1 MALLLVLGVSTSG
14 GAFPA
19 PLGTWAPSLSLDS
32 AEMAPLG
39 PLPSPDYP
47 IPHQTLT
54 WASCSRSS
62 RRVTVMVRS
71 QVYFLR
77 MVSCSF
83 CSCSS
88 ASRTSEKNWGQQ
100 ETSHSSRRGP
110 SQSHHPHPQDWSWAG
125 KARDGR
131 GADLEVGRVLL
142 QMRLNAAAQL

>member
-14 GAFPA
+14 GVFPA
-19 PLGTWAPSLSLDS
+19 PLGTWAPLSPWTGLKW
-32 AEMAPLG
+32 PLWA
-39 PLPSPDYP
+39 PLPSPDHP
-47 IPHQTLT
+47 ILHQTLT

-71 QVYFLR
+71 QLYFLR

-110 SQSHHPHPQDWSWAG
+110 SQSHLPSPTG
-125 KARDGR
+125 LELGR
-131 GADLEVGRVLL
+131 EG
-142 QMRLNAAAQL
+142 